1 MDLPTKT
8 LGLTRIRQW
17 LPKPLA
23 QTRGNILV
31 YVVLV
36 MVIFGLLGVMMVS
49 LFGTSISSSATRND
63 TRRAFYMAESGIR
76 YGASQLREKDF
87 GSQDIDDLNTTTFK
101 LPPGEFKINVF
112 GPWFESPDN
121 QTVGAGGTL
130 DLEVTE
136 GRIPTGFLSQIPA
149 GDDGLRLVNR
159 DFINFD
165 LSNPNARF
173 RPADGGIATIT
184 GVTPVDATTIRLNLG
199 DGFVAAKGEEVCLA
213 VRPTAAQNITEGGT
227 FDLRTAART
236 IFPRLGGAFEI
247 RKRNLSYRE
256 AKDLGDR
263 IQLIDIQPVSGEK
276 SEGENSIIES
286 NVQDDEGIM
295 LSPRNHLVTAEG
307 KYDQVTYPDTAG
319 FGAAV
324 ADRSFVKAKDRKP
337 DIAFDEEA
345 NLPSVFNPLQEKPGF
360 INLSTDPADKFLRI
374 GGVSPTFGSVW
385 FSDNRNIGGFQN
397 YCSSQGCLF
406 NNGIR
411 VFFTLEYSGS
421 GAGLVFALINGAEN
435 DSSSTGGDI
444 ARSELLGYAGD
455 SRTRLDGTAFLDA
468 SEPRGL
474 RPPKMGLEFDTKINY
489 DANFEKKP
497 DDFCSSG
504 SLKENTRN
512 DPDTDSN
519 PGTDQKDSIQY
530 VFWGNE
536 VLNAPCRDNNPSYDD
551 NRHNAAGTSPD
562 DWVKSLSGVI
572 NTSPVFTRDGKT
584 IYVGSNNSD
593 INPTSGRLYAFELDA
608 DGAPKPGGETP
619 FFTAT
624 SITTP
629 VLGKD
634 GTTIYVGAEN
644 SLYAFTGK
652 SLKPGFSTFTAP
664 GTVTQ
669 PAIGRDGTIYIVA
682 NVASTV
688 GGFPVYL
695 GYVYAIDPSSGALKS
710 DWPINPQVIFSTT
723 PAPYVFAPAVFKGGT
738 LFESK
743 VFVAAREGTIYA
755 FREDNGSVSWQ
766 RRPGGAI
773 NTPVGVGPDGTVY
786 VGTNDKN
793 IYARALSNGD
803 PVWSSSTA
811 QLEAISATLE
821 DFSSAPTVASNQRL
835 YIGNFND
842 YLYAIRTEDGTPE
855 WAYRAAGNVQ
865 SSPSVDANGTIYFGS
880 DIKNFFADHRNV
892 YSLFADGSE
901 NWRFETGG
909 DVRGT
914 PAVQADG
921 TVYVG
926 SFDFN
931 FYAINRFASPKN
943 YRNLRITSS
952 SATKLAGIDRNGQGA
967 DYNGDGS
974 AEQIDVAL
982 DSEDNWLSGSTTK
995 GPWAVRM
1002 EITRDPVTLGVPGEY
1017 TLRTWIRQCDKT
1029 LTATCSNI
1037 YGTFFEDTRTNYP
1050 VGIRPPLMEQTIKL
1064 NASEHQ
1070 LFNRFIFGF
1079 TSATGASESQ
1089 TATIR
1094 KFQLS
1099 FIRPNDPTAEDN
1111 PLLVPSPL
1119 P

>member
-1 MDLPTKT
+1 MALLPKT
-8 LGLTRIRQW
+8 LRLTRIRQW

-23 QTRGNILV
+23 EARGNILV

-49 LFGTSISSSATRND
+49 LFGTSISSSATRNN

-76 YGASQLREKDF
+76 YGVSQLRDKDF

-112 GPWFESPDN
+112 GPWFESPTDQN
-121 QTVGAGGTL
+121 IDAGGTL
-130 DLEVTE
+130 DLKVTE
-136 GRIPTGFLSQIPA
+136 GTIPSGFLSQIPA

-165 LSNPNARF
+165 PDPDNPNARF
-173 RPADGGIATIT
+173 RPSDGGIATIT
-184 GVTPVDATTIRLNLG
+184 GVTPVDATTFGLNLG
-199 DGFVAAKGEEVCLA
+199 DGFVAAKGEDVCLA
-213 VRPTAAQNITEGGT
+213 VRPTTAQPITMGGT

-247 RKRNLSYRE
+247 RKRNFSYRE

-276 SEGENSIIES
+276 SVDEYGIQE
-286 NVQDDEGIM
+286 DEGIM

-307 KYDQVTYPDTAG
+307 TYDKATYPATAG
-319 FGAAV
+319 FSAAV

-337 DIAFDEEA
+337 DIAFDEES
-345 NLPSVFNPLQEKPGF
+345 NLSNVFNPLQEKTGF
-360 INLSTDPADKFLRI
+360 INISTDPTDKFLRI
-374 GGVSPTFGSVW
+374 GGVSPSFGSVW
-385 FSDNRNIGGFQN
+385 FSDNRNIGGYQN
-397 YCSSQGCLF
+397 YCGSQGCLF

-455 SRTRLDGTAFLDA
+455 SRTKSDGTEFLDA
-468 SEPRGL
+468 SGARGL
-474 RPPKMGLEFDTKINY
+474 RPPKIGLEFDTKINF
-489 DANFEKKP
+489 DEAFEKKP

-504 SLKENTRN
+504 ALKENTRN

-519 PGTDQKDSIQY
+519 PATDQKDSIQY
-530 VFWGNE
+530 VFWGNQT
-536 VLNAPCRDNNPSYDD
+536 LNAPCRDNDPSYDD

-584 IYVGSNNSD
+584 IYIGSNNSD
-593 INPTSGRLYAFELDA
+593 INPTLGRLYAFELDA
-608 DGAPKPGGETP
+608 NGAPKPGGETP

-624 SITTP
+624 SMTTP

-634 GTTIYVGAEN
+634 GTTLYVGAGN
-644 SLYAFTGK
+644 ALYAFTGK
-652 SLKPGFSTFTAP
+652 SLKSGFSTFTTLGA
-664 GTVTQ
+664 VTQ
-669 PAIGRDGTIYIVA
+669 PAVGKDGTIYIVA
-682 NVASTV
+682 NVAPSI
-688 GGFPVYL
+688 

-710 DWPINPQVIFSTT
+710 DWPINPQIIVSAA
-723 PAPYVFAPAVFKGGT
+723 PAPYVFAPVVFKGGS

-766 RRPGGAI
+766 RKPGGAI

-786 VGTNDKN
+786 VGTNDKK

-803 PVWSSSTA
+803 PVWDSNIA

-842 YLYAIRTEDGTPE
+842 YLYSVRTADGIPE

-880 DIKNFFADHRNV
+880 DIKNFFDDHRNV

-952 SATKLAGIDRNGQGA
+952 SATKLVGIDRNGQGA
-967 DYNGDGS
+967 DYNSDGNP
-974 AEQIDVAL
+974 EQLDVAL
-982 DSEDNWLSGSTTK
+982 DSENNWLNGETTK

-1029 LTATCSNI
+1029 LTATCNNI

-1050 VGIRPPLMEQTIKL
+1050 VNTRPPLLEQSIKL
-1064 NASEHQ
+1064 NSSEHQ
-1070 LFNRFIFGF
+1070 QFNRFIFGF